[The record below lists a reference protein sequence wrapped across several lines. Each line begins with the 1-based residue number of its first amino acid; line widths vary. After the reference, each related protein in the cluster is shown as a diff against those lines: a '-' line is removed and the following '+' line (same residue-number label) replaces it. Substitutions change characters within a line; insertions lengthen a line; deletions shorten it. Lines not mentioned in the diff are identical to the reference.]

1 MHTDCRNKLMEDGP
15 TRKRSLN
22 FPYKDGPGRGEKNNL
37 GTLTNLTNEC
47 TTMGGSESLE
57 LWGCAN

>member
-1 MHTDCRNKLMEDGP
+1 MEDGP